1 MNADSLLMQ
10 AANITVIGMGT
21 VFVFL
26 IVLVALMWVLG
37 KAVKIMEVYFPQ
49 AVPAVQSAADDMPL
63 IAAAI
68 AAARR
73 FQGK

>member
-1 MNADSLLMQ
+1 MDDTLIMQ
-10 AANITVIGMGT
+10 AVNITVIGMGT

-26 IVLVALMWVLG
+26 VVMIALMWLLG
-37 KAVKIMEVYFPQ
+37 KAVQIMEVYFPQ

-68 AAARR
+68 AAAKR